1 MDDLKKILN
10 KEVANFA
17 VLYTK
22 LHNYHWYVKGKHFYT
37 LHAKFEELYDAVTGY
52 YDDVAE
58 RLLAIGGRPAA
69 TMKEY
74 LSIASVKE
82 ASGSESTEEM
92 LKTVISDFDTVIAEL
107 AQGIKAAEAVDDVV
121 TADLLTGI
129 SKDLQKQNWM
139 LKTLFE

>member
-22 LHNYHWYVKGKHFYT
+22 LHNYHWYVKGKLFYT